1 MLNIPHWTL
10 HDLRRTA
17 ATLME
22 RAGVLPHVID
32 KVLNHVTRGVA
43 GVYARH
49 NYIEEKRDAV
59 ERLSALLHEI
69 VSS

>member
-1 MLNIPHWTL
+1 ML

-22 RAGVLPHVID
+22 RAGVLPHVIEA
-32 KVLNHVTRGVA
+32 VLNHKVRGVA
-43 GVYARH
+43 GVYRRH
-49 NYIEEKRDAV
+49 NFVEEKRDAL
-59 ERLSALLHEI
+59 ERLANCIHGI